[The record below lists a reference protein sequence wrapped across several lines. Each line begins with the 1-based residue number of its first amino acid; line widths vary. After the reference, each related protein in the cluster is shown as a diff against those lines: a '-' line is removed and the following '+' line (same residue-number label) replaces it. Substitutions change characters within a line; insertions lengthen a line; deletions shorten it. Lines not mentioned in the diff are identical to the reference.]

1 MMAKTPAQGASTKG
15 IQDGPSQTAA
25 ATAGMRAMAAHDPR
39 QEMRCADTMA
49 ELFLTEEQRK
59 PLQDLEVR
67 EWIMKTKVAPGAYEF
82 MIARTAFFD
91 QLVEEALTEGL
102 RQLVLL
108 GAGYDSRPYRFAD
121 RLGGISVFEL
131 DASPTQSRKQE
142 MLRGAG
148 VTIAPNVHFVPI
160 DFSTDDLAQTLLHA
174 GYAREGTCLFLWEGV
189 TYYLTKEAVHRILT
203 AVCSVAASG
212 SRIAFDFASV
222 SEETLSDDSIKKL
235 RERVG
240 ASAPAEPAKFG
251 IPAGMLESFLAA
263 RGFSV
268 LRMMNHEQMEAKY
281 LRLSD
286 GSLVGHVPPLF
297 NFAVAGVV

>member
-1 MMAKTPAQGASTKG
+1 
-15 IQDGPSQTAA
+15 
-25 ATAGMRAMAAHDPR
+25 MRAMAAHDPR